1 MQSVKDQREK
11 QSWSPT
17 LSREAH
23 GDVLIRSDLPSMFRG
38 LFLPLL
44 CALGDWLDMVCAV
57 LASL

>member
-1 MQSVKDQREK
+1 MQSVKDQRKK

-17 LSREAH
+17 LPGEAH
-23 GDVLIRSDLPSMFRG
+23 RDLLIKSDLPSMFRG

-44 CALGDWLDMVCAV
+44 CALGDWLDTVCAV